1 MPENALICIKNDIY
15 VTDIPDQVRN
25 MLAEKFSMP
34 NPLYKNNKEKGYST
48 RGIPKVLRFYEF
60 EKTDSSSITLPRGG
74 LDTVREI
81 LEEEDIPYEISND
94 NPEFEPVPF
103 KFSGNLRPVQHR
115 ALDDML
121 RHDMG
126 TLCAPTGSGKTVMAL
141 ALIAKRMQPALVIVH
156 TKTLLQ
162 QWIERINGF
171 LGIPKDDI
179 GIVGNGKMNV
189 GEEITIGTVQT
200 VRKFTS
206 ELSER
211 FGYVLVDECHHTPST
226 TFTETLSQFCARYIT
241 GLSATPYRRDT
252 LDAVIGFYAGKIRHK
267 IDPGEVMAAGGIVP
281 YDVVRVNTDFWVD
294 TDPVEFYAHV
304 LQEICIDRS
313 RNSLIARYAVQEAKA
328 GETCLILSDRREHC
342 RVLCDMLVGKGIKA
356 AVLTGDLPP
365 AARKEIIGRLDNGEI
380 EALCGTVQL
389 IGEGFDSKGLTA
401 IFLATPIKFEGR
413 LIQSIGRVMRPSPGK
428 GKAKVYDF
436 VDEKIGV
443 FLSAANAR
451 DRIYQEHQRQTIEAH
466 RSSGGGVAIASRTV
480 AGNNMAFSGTV
491 MRVIFYN
498 KENGYIVLLASDGRS
513 TTTLVGTYHTFNE
526 HDNPRRGLP
535 GKKIDVE
542 GSWVENKKY
551 GKQFKFDVLI
561 SGKVTQGREERGG
574 LSMQSPGMS

>member
-126 TLCAPTGSGKTVMAL
+126 TLCAPTGSGKTLMAL
-141 ALIAKRMQPALVIVH
+141 ALVAKRMQSALVIVH

-171 LGIPKDDI
+171 L
-179 GIVGNGKMNV
+179 
-189 GEEITIGTVQT
+189 
-200 VRKFTS
+200 
-206 ELSER
+206 
-211 FGYVLVDECHHTPST
+211 
-226 TFTETLSQFCARYIT
+226 
-241 GLSATPYRRDT
+241 
-252 LDAVIGFYAGKIRHK
+252 
-267 IDPGEVMAAGGIVP
+267 MAAGGIVP

-365 AARKEIIGRLDNGEI
+365 DTRKEIIGRLDNGEI

-561 SGKVTQGREERGG
+561 SGKA
-574 LSMQSPGMS
+574 SSP